1 MLSKFQEKRLLSLQN
16 NYDKP
21 LIEYYSYGDK
31 LEVRDFILLLQHDE
45 HIRKI
50 IRDIV
55 HSPDSILR
63 QAEEEQSEEKSRLEV
78 QTQAMPQAIPLRLN
92 PPPAHVIQQP
102 DALRTELA
110 PELRLLNLVT
120 QDAELARAWLGEH
133 AEPQGRQLVRLIA
146 VASQWSQILLLW
158 DRLAERCRQTRR
170 PASMVERQILETSIS
185 LHNLVWDGKQ
195 AQMEHTEISVPFD
208 HDVHERGTP
217 TGDFIREEWLPGL
230 LNAAG
235 SRNKKILAATS

>member
-1 MLSKFQEKRLLSLQN
+1 MLSKFENQRLSRLQANYNKPFDAFSSGGASL
-16 NYDKP
+16 
-21 LIEYYSYGDK
+21 EA
-31 LEVRDFILLLQHDE
+31 RDLLLLQHDE
-45 HIRKI
+45 HVREI

-55 HSPDSILR
+55 NSTSGTSQ
-63 QAEEEQSEEKSRLEV
+63 QAEDKLEENPHVAAVEPRAV
-78 QTQAMPQAIPLRLN
+78 LRLN
-92 PPPAHVIQQP
+92 TYSEPTPARVIQQP
-102 DALRTELA
+102 DALRAELA

-133 AEPQGRQLVRLIA
+133 AESQGRQLVRLIA

-158 DRLAERCRQTRR
+158 DRLAERSRAARR
-170 PASMVERQILETSIS
+170 PASTVERQILETSIA

-195 AQMEHTEISVPFD
+195 AQMEHTDIGTPFD

-235 SRNKKILAATS
+235 GRNKKILAATS